1 MLEDYNDSV
10 NLIAFAPNG
19 SMLAS
24 GSYNEKL
31 KVQGATTL
39 EFLARLEGRNRSVKS
54 IAFAPNS
61 TMLASGSSDRTVK
74 L

>member
-1 MLEDYNDSV
+1 
-10 NLIAFAPNG
+10 
-19 SMLAS
+19 MLAS
-24 GSYNEKL
+24 GSRDEKL